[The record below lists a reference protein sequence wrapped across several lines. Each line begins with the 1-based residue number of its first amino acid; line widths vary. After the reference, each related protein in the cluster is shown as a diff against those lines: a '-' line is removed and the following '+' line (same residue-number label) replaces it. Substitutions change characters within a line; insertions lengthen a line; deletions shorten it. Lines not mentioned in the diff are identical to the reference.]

1 MEQLFN
7 DLQHQIAEKMGSGIS
22 LTDEDCGQLE
32 ALVNGEDQYPVT
44 FPCVLISA
52 PQIEWSSLSG
62 TAQRGQLSIAV
73 RLAFDCY
80 QDTHY
85 GSGQEQYAEQRWR
98 QVALLNSYIHGWKFE
113 GCIRGMM
120 RKTSRQYSMP
130 AGIKVYEMQYETTV
144 IEDFRTVTTD
154 DLVHPADE

>member
-7 DLQHQIAEKMGSGIS
+7 DLQHQIAEKMGSSVS
-22 LTDEDCGQLE
+22 LIDEDCGQLE
-32 ALVNGEDQYPVT
+32 ALLNGEEQYPVT

-52 PQIEWSSLSG
+52 PQIEWNSLSG
-62 TAQRGQLSIAV
+62 ATQRGRLVLTV

-98 QVALLNSYIHGWKFE
+98 QATLLNSYIHGWKFE
-113 GCIRGMM
+113 GCMQGMM
-120 RKTSRQYSMP
+120 RKTSRQFSLP
-130 AGIKVYEMQYETTV
+130 AGIKVYEMQYETTL
-144 IEDFRTVTTD
+144 IENIRITKADGSIR
-154 DLVHPADE
+154 PADE